1 MKTVGYAFV
10 VGDLLHIGHLHFFQ
24 KCKRH
29 CDFLIVGVY
38 TDRLTESYKR
48 KPVIPFE
55 ERIELVAAL
64 KLVDMVVEVEYREC
78 TPMLKKL
85 TSEGWEIDF
94 LFHGDDWDLS
104 SDEDLK
110 RSKEY
115 IESIGGKLVLT
126 PYHEGQNTTLIIQK
140 IIGSEFYG

>member
-1 MKTVGYAFV
+1 MRKVGYAFV
-10 VGDLLHIGHLHFFQ
+10 VGDLLHIGHLRFFQ
-24 KCKRH
+24 KCKKY

-38 TDRLTESYKR
+38 TDRLTASYKR

-64 KLVDMVVEVEYREC
+64 KLVDMVVEVEYRDC

-85 TSEGWEIDF
+85 VSEGWKIDF
-94 LFHGDDWDLS
+94 LFHGDDWNLD
-104 SDEDLK
+104 SDEDLR

-115 IESIGGKLVLT
+115 IESVGGKLVLT
-126 PYHEGQNTTLIIQK
+126 SYHQGQSTTLIINK
-140 IIGSEFYG
+140 IIGDEFNG